1 MLYWKMQNVWSWIQW
16 RVSTL
21 VGRIRVTYVD
31 PFFMALLHVRRED
44 IKPAHRSRKLR
55 NYYHEVVSMHGPF
68 KRAWL
73 WHIRR
78 WLL

>member
-1 MLYWKMQNVWSWIQW
+1 MYWKLQGVWSWILWQ
-16 RVSTL
+16 VTSAM
-21 VGRIRVTYVD
+21 GRMNYYAD
-31 PFFMALLHVRRED
+31 PFFMALLRVRRGD
-44 IKPAHRSRKLR
+44 IKPAHRSHKLFC
-55 NYYHEVVSMHGPF
+55 YYHKVVSMHGPF